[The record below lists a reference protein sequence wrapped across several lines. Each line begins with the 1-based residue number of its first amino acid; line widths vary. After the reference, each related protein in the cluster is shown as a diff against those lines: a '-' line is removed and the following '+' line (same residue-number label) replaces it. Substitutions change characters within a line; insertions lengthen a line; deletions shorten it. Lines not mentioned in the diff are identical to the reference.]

1 MKDYYEIYIDE
12 KKIGKSLTRNDAYE
26 YINEEYSKMMPF
38 LEYNPTGVGDIDV
51 WENGIL
57 KIEIRRICNN
67 NRCMDVIKILEAH
80 LKSKKVVKEK
90 TREIEEV
97 NVQKVMPCTPRRTR
111 IKKDDGKLVKG
122 QDGQIIEKDG
132 VKYIS
137 KKGKWSPYY
146 ENNYNKISTT
156 KRKCPKTMAKE
167 HKEGTVKKGLDG
179 KMWVVKL
186 MANGNKKWV
195 KK

>member
-12 KKIGKSLTRNDAYE
+12 KKIGKSLTRKDAYE
-26 YINEEYSKMMPF
+26 YIKEEYSNMMPF

-57 KIEIRRICNN
+57 KIEIKRICRNN
-67 NRCMDVIKILEAH
+67 YCTDIIKILEAH
-80 LKSKKVVKEK
+80 IKNNNKIKEK
-90 TREIEEV
+90 DRKIEEV

-111 IKKDDGKLVKG
+111 LKKDNGNLEKAEDGK
-122 QDGQIIEKDG
+122 IIEKDG

-137 KKGKWSPYY
+137 KKGKWSVYY
-146 ENNYNKISTT
+146 ENNYNKISNT

-179 KMWVVKL
+179 KMWIVKL